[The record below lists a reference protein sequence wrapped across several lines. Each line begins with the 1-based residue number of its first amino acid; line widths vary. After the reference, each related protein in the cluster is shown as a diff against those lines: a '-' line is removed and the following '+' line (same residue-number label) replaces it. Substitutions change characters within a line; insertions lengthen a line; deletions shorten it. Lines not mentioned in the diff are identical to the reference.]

1 MEKSSRQNW
10 IINIENCAA
19 AIESCLGSAVV
30 NSVLGRYG
38 MRSIQELH
46 SSLLPDI
53 FSELYA
59 IEADMK

>member
-30 NSVLGRYG
+30 NSVLERYG
-38 MRSIQELH
+38 AHSIRDLH
-46 SSLLPDI
+46 SNVLSDV
-53 FSELYA
+53 FNDLYA

>member
-1 MEKSSRQNW
+1 MEKGSRQKW
-10 IINIENCAA
+10 LINIENCIAT
-19 AIESCLGSAVV
+19 IESSLGSAVV